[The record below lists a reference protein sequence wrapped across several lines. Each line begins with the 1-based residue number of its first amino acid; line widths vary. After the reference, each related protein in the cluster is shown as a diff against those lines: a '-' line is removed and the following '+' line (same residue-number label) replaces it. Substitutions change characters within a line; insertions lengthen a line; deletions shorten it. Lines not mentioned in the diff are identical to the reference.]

1 MNITDKK
8 HQNNTTAFND
18 KINPYKTEIKI
29 NKSISMAYLSVT
41 DCSSCGIGVWKK
53 TLIKKPFGFSQNPIA
68 PYSQI
73 K

>member
-8 HQNNTTAFND
+8 HQNNTMVFND
-18 KINPYKTEIKI
+18 KINPYKTEITI
-29 NKSISMAYLSVT
+29 NKNISKAYLSVT
-41 DCSSCGIGVWKK
+41 DCSSGGIRVWKK